1 MKLFGLFATAS
12 AMLNPELG
20 MPAMP
25 AMNPLMMSL
34 LLGDDSSSLTS
45 DPLMPMMMMGQGGA
59 MGGMDPMMM
68 SLLLSDSSSS
78 LTSDPLMLMMM
89 MGGQMGQMNPL
100 MLMTLLGD
108 KVPKY
113 DDLKAEC
120 DKITD
125 VVLND
130 ECSTKLGYIYDV
142 CIFSFIFFNKNMNFS

>member
-34 LLGDDSSSLTS
+34 LLGDDSSSRTS
-45 DPLMPMMMMGQGGA
+45 APLMRMMMMGQGGA

-68 SLLLSDSSSS
+68 SLLLSDSSSD

-108 KVPKY
+108 KIPKY

-120 DKITD
+120 DKMAD
-125 VVLND
+125 LNKIN
-130 ECSTKLGYIYDV
+130 ECATELGYIYDV
-142 CIFSFIFFNKNMNFS
+142 CIFSFKFLYKNINFS